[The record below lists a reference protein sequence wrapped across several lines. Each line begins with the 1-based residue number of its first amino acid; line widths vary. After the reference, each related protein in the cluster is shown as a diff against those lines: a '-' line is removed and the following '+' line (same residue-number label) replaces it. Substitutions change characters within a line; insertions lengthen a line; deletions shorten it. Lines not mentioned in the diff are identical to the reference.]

1 MLDKILTLINA
12 GFTAD
17 QIVPLLGQL
26 SPDPAPVPA
35 PVPAPAPVPSPLPA
49 PAPVPPNPAPAPAP
63 GPGAPAPAG
72 ALDATAITAA
82 IDAMGR
88 NIISALQRAQIGGSS
103 VTPPLDPDAQLNAIT
118 AQIINPTRKDGA
130 NNG

>member
-1 MLDKILTLINA
+1 MLDKILALINA
-12 GFTAD
+12 GFTAE

-26 SPDPAPVPA
+26 SPAPAPVPA
-35 PVPAPAPVPSPLPA
+35 PVPAPAPVPSPAPA
-49 PAPVPPNPAPAPAP
+49 PAPVPPNPAPAPVP

-72 ALDATAITAA
+72 AVDASTITAA
-82 IDAMGR
+82 IDAMGK
-88 NIISALQRAQIGGSS
+88 NIIAALQKSQIGGSS
-103 VTPPLDPDAQLNAIT
+103 VPTPLDPDAQLNAIT